1 MHNFRTKTFRFSV
14 TEDISKNILGLYYA
28 VRIAMTMVVALCV
41 LALHVYC
48 NTFNG
53 KRLDEMIED
62 EVKEIKMKEEIR
74 ANVENV
80 AVAVMKSGTESQ
92 VTKLIHSYLKIA
104 QIDTPIPHNIALVDF
119 LC

>member
-1 MHNFRTKTFRFSV
+1 
-14 TEDISKNILGLYYA
+14 
-28 VRIAMTMVVALCV
+28 MTMVVALCV

-92 VTKLIHSYLKIA
+92 VTKLTHSYLIILHKLTHPYLI
-104 QIDTPIPHNIALVDF
+104 TLHLLTSSVDHSHTSHITHHTF
-119 LC
+119 MLSIK